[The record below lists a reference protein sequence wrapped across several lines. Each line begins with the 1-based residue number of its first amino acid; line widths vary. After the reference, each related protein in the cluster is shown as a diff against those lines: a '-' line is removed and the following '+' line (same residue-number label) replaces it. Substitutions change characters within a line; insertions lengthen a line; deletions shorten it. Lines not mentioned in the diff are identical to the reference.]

1 MKLASMHGKECWMM
15 EREKSFRQFIQ
26 QRPCRSEQ
34 VEWQQQGEKVLIK
47 VRRSDWLGTLL
58 RWLTSRPVHR
68 QIELDEIGGFVW
80 ILCDGFH
87 SVADI
92 AEELEQRYQ
101 LSRREALAS
110 LAEFLSQLQKR
121 GLIRWEEANKK

>member
-1 MKLASMHGKECWMM
+1 MM
-15 EREKSFRQFIQ
+15 EREKSFRQFVQ
-26 QRPCRSEQ
+26 RRPCRSEQ
-34 VEWQQQGEKVLIK
+34 VEWQQKGEKVLIK
-47 VRRSDWLGTLL
+47 VRRSDWLGVLL

-80 ILCDGFH
+80 NLCDGFH

-121 GLIRWEEANKK
+121 GLIRWEEDKK

>member
-1 MKLASMHGKECWMM
+1 MM

-26 QRPCRSEQ
+26 RRPCRSEQ
-34 VEWQQQGEKVLIK
+34 VEWQQRGEKVLIK
-47 VRRSDWLGTLL
+47 VRRSDWLGVLL

-80 ILCDGFH
+80 NLCDGSH

-92 AEELEQRYQ
+92 VEELEHRYQ

-121 GLIRWEEANKK
+121 GLIRWEEANKE

>member
-1 MKLASMHGKECWMM
+1 M
-15 EREKSFRQFIQ
+15 EQEKFFRQFFQ
-26 QRPCRSEQ
+26 QRPRWSEQ

-47 VRRSDWLGTLL
+47 IRRSDWLGTLF

-80 ILCDGFH
+80 SLCDGFH

-92 AEELEQRYQ
+92 AEELQQRYQ
-101 LSRREALAS
+101 LSRREAMAS
-110 LAEFLSQLQKR
+110 LTEFLSLLQKR
-121 GLIRWEEANKK
+121 GLICWEEAKKG